1 MAPHLGTA
9 SFFNISVMVEVL
21 GGPEVA
27 LLDPVENLLS
37 NKTHVRL
44 NPYVGYEST
53 LHVAINRFY
62 INLE

>member
-1 MAPHLGTA
+1 MTPHLGTA
-9 SFFNISVMVEVL
+9 SFFYISVRVEVL
-21 GGPEVA
+21 AGPEVA

-53 LHVAINRFY
+53 LHIAINRLH